1 MRIPSS
7 LVKLLS
13 AGALLLPAFSVHCQD
28 RDFGWWSSIAL
39 QHRLT
44 NRWEL
49 SLAEQVRTNR
59 NLETVDLFFTQAGIQ
74 YGIRKNLKASVSYRF
89 IRRNELEFWSTRHGF
104 YADLAYRKKL
114 KPLVIGIRA
123 RLQGR
128 GEDLLVSR
136 ESAGPDWFFRARLGI
151 QYDTGRR
158 WTPHVSHETFVL
170 LRSVTDPERNGDI
183 TRFRYSAG
191 IEYEFNRHHA
201 LDVSYTLQH
210 NRSPWLDEFIVSTGY
225 AFSF

>member
-74 YGIRKNLKASVSYRF
+74 Y
-89 IRRNELEFWSTRHGF
+89 
-104 YADLAYRKKL
+104 DLAYRKKL

>member
-1 MRIPSS
+1 MRLPSA
-7 LVKLLS
+7 LLKLLI

-44 NRWEL
+44 NRWEI

-59 NLETVDLFFTQAGIQ
+59 NVETVDLFFTQAGIQ
-74 YGIRKNLKASVSYRF
+74 YGIRKNLKVSVSYRF
-89 IRRNELEFWSTRHGF
+89 IRRNELEFWSVRHGF
-104 YADLAYRKKL
+104 YADLAYRKKIR
-114 KPLVIGIRA
+114 PLVFGIRA

-128 GEDLLVSR
+128 SEDLLVTG
-136 ESAGPDWFFRARLGI
+136 ESAGPDWFFRTRLGV

-158 WTPHVSHETFVL
+158 WTPHVSHETFIL
-170 LRSVTDPERNGDI
+170 LRSLTDPERNGDI

-191 IEYEFNRHHA
+191 IEYEFNRRHA
-201 LDVSYTLQH
+201 VDVSYTLQH